1 MKHDLHFAL
10 CTNCTSSR
18 PTVIYDK
25 EEINPEIYDDVNIKS
40 NNIPTACRDTISSI
54 DRERL
59 TLVPINHLPRH
70 RLS

>member
-1 MKHDLHFAL
+1 M
-10 CTNCTSSR
+10 
-18 PTVIYDK
+18 
-25 EEINPEIYDDVNIKS
+25 
-40 NNIPTACRDTISSI
+40 ACRDTISSI